1 MTPWRSLQPRERS
14 ATLGVAHQRTTA
26 QGVRFSFVQQDF
38 EIEDPTFDTTGRFPV
53 SPKDYGFAIRGFEGG
68 RTAWA
73 RDFANGTML
82 VMNDEG
88 LSHVL
93 SQRVPARI
101 VFIGLDGEVLQD
113 TAMERHSRDAD
124 SEQVTVR
131 LVISASVSLNG
142 ETPESARVLL
152 TDLIQNAMLS
162 GPLSNTSRAAVT
174 HCVFELS
181 TVHAN
186 DTAGRSDTD
195 FSRLLDF

>member
-1 MTPWRSLQPRERS
+1 MTQWSELRPRERS
-14 ATLGVAHQRTTA
+14 PTLGMANQRKTA
-26 QGVRFSFVQQDF
+26 QGYRFSFVQQDF

-82 VMNDEG
+82 VMNGDG

-101 VFIGLDGEVLQD
+101 VFVGLDGQVLQD
-113 TAMERHSRDAD
+113 TAMERRPNDAD

-142 ETPESARVLL
+142 ETPESARVQL
-152 TDLIQNAMLS
+152 TQLIQDAVLNS
-162 GPLSNTSRAAVT
+162 PLPEASRAVVT

-186 DTAGRSDTD
+186 DTTGRSDTD

>member
-1 MTPWRSLQPRERS
+1 MTEWLSLGPRERPP
-14 ATLGVAHQRTTA
+14 TLGVANQRQTA
-26 QGVRFSFVQQDF
+26 QGRRFSFVQQDF
-38 EIEDPTFDTTGRFPV
+38 EIEDPTFDTTGRIPV
-53 SPKDYGFAIRGFEGG
+53 SPKDYGFSIRGYEGG

-82 VMNDEG
+82 VMNGDG

-101 VFIGLDGEVLQD
+101 VFIGLDGQVLQD
-113 TAMERHSRDAD
+113 TGVERRQSDPD

-131 LVISASVSLNG
+131 LVVSALVALNG
-142 ETPESARVLL
+142 ETPESARVQL
-152 TDLIQNAMLS
+152 TDLIQRTVLA
-162 GPLSNTSRAAVT
+162 GPLSAASRAVVT

-181 TVHAN
+181 TVHAT
-186 DTAGRSDTD
+186 DTTGRSDTD

>member
-1 MTPWRSLQPRERS
+1 MTQWSELRPRERS
-14 ATLGVAHQRTTA
+14 PTLGVAHQRKTA
-26 QGVRFSFVQQDF
+26 QGYRFSFVQQDF
-38 EIEDPTFDTTGRFPV
+38 EIEDPTFDTTGRVPV
-53 SPKDYGFAIRGFEGG
+53 SPKDYGFAIRGFDGG

-82 VMNDEG
+82 VMNGEG

-101 VFIGLDGEVLQD
+101 VFIGLDGQVLQD
-113 TAMERHSRDAD
+113 TAMERRPNEAD

-131 LVISASVSLNG
+131 LVISASVALNG
-142 ETPESARVLL
+142 ETPESARVQL
-152 TDLIQNAMLS
+152 TDLIQQAVLNS
-162 GPLSNTSRAAVT
+162 PLSTASRALVT

-181 TVHAN
+181 TVHVN
-186 DTAGRSDTD
+186 ETTGRSDTD